1 VPLPRSP
8 SRVLLPYLS
17 FLSLRRAV
25 SDHFRMAP
33 AVGVESATLLPAPRP
48 LDVAMPASA
57 AMDATTTAAA
67 VTDLAAA
74 GDSADAPPGGAS
86 TALKLADCIGRVS
99 AALAELGATVEA
111 LKGEYERRGGEGER
125 VAKVR

>member
-1 VPLPRSP
+1 
-8 SRVLLPYLS
+8 
-17 FLSLRRAV
+17 
-25 SDHFRMAP
+25 MAP

-57 AMDATTTAAA
+57 SAAGTVVSMDATAAATDLAVAGAAAA
-67 VTDLAAA
+67 V
-74 GDSADAPPGGAS
+74 DAPPGGAS

-111 LKGEYERRGGEGER
+111 LKG
-125 VAKVR
+125 